1 MWVYLTIAMVTVVAF
16 AWFAVVLVSAR
27 LRQTP
32 ELTFLDIEAATEFVA
47 ENLPEEITMRLSHDD
62 VRLLIRWELT
72 YLRKRGIASY
82 GDVDSVAEAA
92 ARNTEAVI
100 ADEDE
105 LVDELVRRSAK
116 NQMNLQVIDIV
127 CVTDLVNEYMRGI
140 GVIGE
145 QVHKVED
152 D

>member
-62 VRLLIRWELT
+62 VRLLFE
-72 YLRKRGIASY
+72 
-82 GDVDSVAEAA
+82 
-92 ARNTEAVI
+92 
-100 ADEDE
+100 
-105 LVDELVRRSAK
+105 
-116 NQMNLQVIDIV
+116 
-127 CVTDLVNEYMRGI
+127 
-140 GVIGE
+140 
-145 QVHKVED
+145 
-152 D
+152 